1 MTAHPEFQL
10 VVVHPIDS
18 DIRLI
23 QLAPGVDA
31 SVEPLLKHAGLVCEL
46 GSRIEVAMDGITGT
60 SGRIRQF
67 LTSESNTLDYELLVM
82 LAEEFNA
89 PAARERRR
97 DRVRAR
103 LSLIPGG
110 PDLTGPDP
118 SDTPE
123 P

>member
-1 MTAHPEFQL
+1 MTITPEFPL
-10 VVVHPIDS
+10 VVVYPMDS
-18 DIRLI
+18 DLRLI

-110 PDLTGPDP
+110 PELTGPDP

>member
-10 VVVHPIDS
+10 VVVHPIAS

-46 GSRIEVAMDGITGT
+46 GSRIEVAMDGIIGT

-97 DRVRAR
+97 DRMRAR
-103 LSLIPGG
+103 LSVIPGG
-110 PDLTGPDP
+110 AELTGPNP

>member
-1 MTAHPEFQL
+1 MPVSPEFPLIL
-10 VVVHPIDS
+10 VHTVDS
-18 DIRLI
+18 DVRLI

-46 GSRIEVAMDGITGT
+46 GGPIEAAMNGITGT
-60 SGRIRQF
+60 SRRIRQF